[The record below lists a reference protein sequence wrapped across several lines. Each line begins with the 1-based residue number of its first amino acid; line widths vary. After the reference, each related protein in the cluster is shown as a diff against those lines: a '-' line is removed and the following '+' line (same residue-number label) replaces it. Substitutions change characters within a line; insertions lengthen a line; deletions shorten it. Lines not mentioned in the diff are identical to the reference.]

1 MEGTQTIHFSIFFCC
16 GIFGQPLLSLE
27 SMADLNFSQ
36 PERPNFLVPAL
47 IAVGV
52 LAAVFALV
60 FTLNPHRVADLAVTH
75 TAVLPTHTVFGPVSN
90 VVGDQP
96 AAEDEFYVLA
106 TIRIEDKLRLPL
118 FLKDLSG
125 TLTTADGS
133 VVTTSAVEKND
144 LAGLYITFPAL
155 KPLASA
161 PLLRETEIPPGQ
173 HAEGMVLL
181 HFPVDQTTWDQRKSA
196 IVTIDLY
203 HQDPLTVEIPK
214 P

>member
-1 MEGTQTIHFSIFFCC
+1 MAFGC
-16 GIFGQPLLSLE
+16 GIFAQPLLSLE

-52 LAAVFALV
+52 LGAVFALV

-75 TAVLPTHTVFGPVSN
+75 IEVLPTHTVLGSPSN
-90 VVGDQP
+90 LVGAQQ
-96 AAEDEFYVLA
+96 AAEDEFYVLT
-106 TIRIEDKLRLPL
+106 TIRIDDKLRLPL
-118 FLKDLSG
+118 FIKDLTG

-133 VVTTSAVEKND
+133 VVTTSAVEEND
-144 LAGLYITFPAL
+144 LPNLYSTFPAL
-155 KPLASA
+155 KPLAST

-181 HFPVDQTTWDQRKSA
+181 HFPVDQTTWDQHKSA

-203 HQDPLTVEIPK
+203 HQDPITVEIPK